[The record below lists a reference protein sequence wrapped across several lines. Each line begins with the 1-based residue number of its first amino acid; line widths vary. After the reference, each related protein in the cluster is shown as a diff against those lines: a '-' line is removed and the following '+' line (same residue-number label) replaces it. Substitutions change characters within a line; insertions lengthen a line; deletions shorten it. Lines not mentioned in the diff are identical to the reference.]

1 MEAFL
6 LYCFGEGGGRG
17 GAYIWRGLHM
27 EVSLFSEFYSIIYFF
42 QVPDDAGQD
51 DNNESEDEI
60 LNRESLTKRLLE
72 NEK

>member
-1 MEAFL
+1 MEA
-6 LYCFGEGGGRG
+6 
-17 GAYIWRGLHM
+17 
-27 EVSLFSEFYSIIYFF
+27 SLFSEFYSIYFF

-60 LNRESLTKRLLE
+60 LNHESLTKRLLE